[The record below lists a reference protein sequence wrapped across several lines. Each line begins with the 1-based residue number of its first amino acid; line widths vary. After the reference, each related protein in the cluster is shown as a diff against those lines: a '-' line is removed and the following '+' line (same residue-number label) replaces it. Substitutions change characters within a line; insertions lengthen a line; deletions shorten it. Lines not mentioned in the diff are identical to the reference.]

1 MRKDVLESSPQKGI
15 QRYCQRNIQRDV
27 LFAENVV
34 LCYRCKSRHML
45 GENCPVV
52 ITTNDDCGMSLNEQS
67 VLFHRI
73 KVLHNLILLQRF
85 FLALNPC
92 NNLQLR
98 QGMWLGETIL
108 RNLLIQIQSLCQNW
122 GHAVILVH
130 TVSLALNQ

>member
-1 MRKDVLESSPQKGI
+1 
-15 QRYCQRNIQRDV
+15 
-27 LFAENVV
+27 
-34 LCYRCKSRHML
+34 ML

-122 GHAVILVH
+122 GHAVTLVH
-130 TVSLALNQ
+130 TVSLALDQ